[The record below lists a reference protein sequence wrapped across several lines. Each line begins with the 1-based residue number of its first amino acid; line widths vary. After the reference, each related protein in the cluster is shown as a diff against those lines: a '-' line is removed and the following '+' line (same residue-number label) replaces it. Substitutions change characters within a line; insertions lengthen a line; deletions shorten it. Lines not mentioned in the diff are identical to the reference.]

1 MSPITLFF
9 IISGAFLL
17 VLGGTLNIT
26 EPVAVLAV
34 MSETVLLLAGL
45 IAQVSAFLRWLR
57 ERQQNRERLDAR

>member
-17 VLGGTLNIT
+17 VLGGTLIIT